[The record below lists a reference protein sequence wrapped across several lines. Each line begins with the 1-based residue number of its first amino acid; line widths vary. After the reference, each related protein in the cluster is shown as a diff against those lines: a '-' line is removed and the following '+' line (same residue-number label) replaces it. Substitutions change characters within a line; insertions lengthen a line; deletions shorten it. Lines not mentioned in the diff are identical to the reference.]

1 MSDVARPALPDLKE
15 FWAALRSPLVVLLGG
30 LAVLGYAFAAEG
42 VAAWRVWNDS
52 TAYSH
57 CFFVLPI
64 ALYLAWD
71 RRAEALAEPVRP
83 LPWAALLALP
93 CAGAWLVAERL
104 GIMEGRQLVAI
115 TIVEVL
121 FLAVLGWRLYRA
133 LSAALLYLYFLVPF
147 GAFITPKLQDW
158 TAAFVGYGLRAL
170 GIPHTM
176 DGFLIQIPEGTFYI
190 AEACAGLRFLIA
202 SIAFGVLYAML
213 MYRGWGRRA
222 LFIAAS
228 ILIPIAANWLRA
240 LGIVV
245 AGHLVGSAQAAAA
258 DHVIYGWVFFSAV
271 TLLLIVVGLPF
282 RQDLAAPPTHRAA
295 PAPPPARLL
304 PPAIATVVLAL
315 LGTGAAAALDRAAVP
330 PAGMPGFAWTIPP
343 GCRATAPSPAT
354 GPGSEAIRVT
364 CPEGTLRA
372 TAQVFSPRTTWTAIG
387 NARAAL
393 VSIADAEDV
402 SGGSV
407 ELPQGSGHVWSSSMA
422 TGVPSGAS
430 LSVSLLE
437 VDGKPAQ
444 GGLAGRFVLARHS
457 LEGGTLRPVLLAVTT
472 RIAAP
477 EPSQAQNNAMQRT
490 MTYFL
495 QSQTGL
501 TPQLRRLA
509 TGAP

>member
-1 MSDVARPALPDLKE
+1 MSRAGVLAIAAPWAGLRAAAPALLLGLVLLGLLFHAEAAAAVATWIASTAYNHGFLVLPIAAWLAWERRALLAGLSARPA
-15 FWAALRSPLVVLLGG
+15 PLVVLL
-30 LAVLGYAFAAEG
+30 AIPLGCVWFA
-42 VAAWRVWNDS
+42 
-52 TAYSH
+52 T
-57 CFFVLPI
+57 
-64 ALYLAWD
+64 
-71 RRAEALAEPVRP
+71 
-83 LPWAALLALP
+83 
-93 CAGAWLVAERL
+93 ERL

-271 TLLLIVVGLPF
+271 TLVLIVVGLPF

-295 PAPPPARLL
+295 PSPPPARLL

-343 GCRATAPSPAT
+343 GCRATAPTPAA

-495 QSQTGL
+495 QAQTGL
-501 TPQLRRLA
+501 TPQLHRLA
-509 TGAP
+509 AGGR